1 MVANKLCL
9 VWLFYFFEP
18 PLFSRYRRH
27 DVIDG
32 FVQKSD
38 DVLVWWWTHHNRH
51 HRLLLLQLAN
61 APQATARSQ
70 EGRS

>member
-18 PLFSRYRRH
+18 PLFSRYH